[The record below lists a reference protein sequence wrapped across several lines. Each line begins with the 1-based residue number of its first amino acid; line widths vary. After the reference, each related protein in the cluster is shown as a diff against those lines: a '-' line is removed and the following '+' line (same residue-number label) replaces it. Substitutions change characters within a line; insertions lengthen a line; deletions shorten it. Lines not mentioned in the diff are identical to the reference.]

1 MFRLTA
7 VLLSALLTLSAC
19 TEPSSGV
26 YEGTTR
32 SGNIASYST
41 DGIRLRHLDSIN
53 AMRVERGLPA
63 LQLSAELNAAAA
75 THALDIYKQQR
86 AWNFGSDRTS
96 PQERADRAGFIG
108 VVRGENV
115 AETFRS
121 EFFVLQ
127 TWLDDP
133 ASRASIFDPK
143 ITHVGY
149 AWHQE
154 SNGKVWWVELL
165 AESFAP
171 ETPDDTP
178 TPGS

>member
-75 THALDIYKQQR
+75 THALDIY
-86 AWNFGSDRTS
+86 
-96 PQERADRAGFIG
+96 
-108 VVRGENV
+108 
-115 AETFRS
+115 
-121 EFFVLQ
+121 
-127 TWLDDP
+127 
-133 ASRASIFDPK
+133 
-143 ITHVGY
+143 
-149 AWHQE
+149 
-154 SNGKVWWVELL
+154 
-165 AESFAP
+165 
-171 ETPDDTP
+171 
-178 TPGS
+178 